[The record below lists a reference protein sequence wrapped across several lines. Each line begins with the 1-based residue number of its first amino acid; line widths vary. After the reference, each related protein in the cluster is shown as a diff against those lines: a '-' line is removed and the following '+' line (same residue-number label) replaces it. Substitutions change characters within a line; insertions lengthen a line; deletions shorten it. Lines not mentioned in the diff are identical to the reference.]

1 MRLSNDFFI
10 TRRND
15 PKDEFNISS
24 RLLVKSGMVIKN
36 SNGIYS
42 YLPMGLKVVKNIKK
56 IIEEELKDIN
66 AYQVELPVLIEDN
79 YEDDVLDEVYKIKDR
94 SNKDMKL
101 IHTSEELFAYLAHH
115 KVSSYKDLHFTLFQI
130 NHSFRDESHTEY
142 GLIRMKQFIEAQGY
156 SFDSDEGG
164 QDVSYDKMFLAF
176 KKIFNKLGLETLI
189 VRNDEKEFSEEFQ
202 VIIKEG
208 DNKVVRC
215 TSCNYASPLEDAS
228 TRTITTMKE
237 VIPKKRELVKTPGCK
252 SIDEVSEFLD
262 IFPSRIL
269 KSLIIKVN
277 GRYKMVLLKGN
288 SELNVKKIQKLYKTL
303 DIEIPTVYEL
313 EKIGTTPGYVG
324 PINCTM
330 EIIADN
336 EVKSMNNFVCGA
348 NKEDCHYIN
357 VNFGRDFKINRFEDI
372 KLFDENS
379 MCPLC
384 KGECE
389 ILNSIE
395 VGQISKLNK
404 DDAVKYDLKYTDEI
418 NSTDYVRMGSYHI
431 GIDRCISAI
440 VEANHDD
447 NGIIWP
453 IRVAP
458 YKIGIIVTNV
468 NDEEISKYADNLY
481 NKLMNLGIDTLLD
494 DRKES
499 VGVKFNDMDLIGIPI
514 RITVGDCFKEGNVEV
529 KLRSDDKS
537 KEIKTSKI
545 IEYLQNIIDKKC

>member
-24 RLLVKSGMVIKN
+24 KLLVKSGMVLRN

-42 YLPMGLKVVKNIKK
+42 YLPMGLKVVNNIIK
-56 IIEEELKDIN
+56 IIEEELGEIN
-66 AYQVELPVLIEDN
+66 AYQVKLPTLLEDE
-79 YEDDVLDEVYKIKDR
+79 YEDDVLDEVYKLKDR
-94 SNKDMKL
+94 SNKPMKL
-101 IHTSEELFAYLAHH
+101 AHNSEELFANLARH
-115 KVSSYKDLHFTLFQI
+115 KVTSYKDLHFTLYQI
-130 NHSFRDESHTEY
+130 NNSYRDESHTEY
-142 GLIRMKQFIEAQGY
+142 GLIRMKEFISCSGY

-176 KKIFNKLGLETLI
+176 KKIFNKLGLEILV

-202 VIIKEG
+202 VVLREG
-208 DNKVVRC
+208 DNKVVKC
-215 TSCNYASPLEDAS
+215 TACSVASPLEDAS
-228 TRTITTMKE
+228 SRTITTTKD
-237 VIPKKRELVKTPGCK
+237 VLPKQREMVETPNCK
-252 SIDEVSEFLD
+252 SINEVSEFLD
-262 IFPSRIL
+262 VFPSRIL
-269 KSLIIKVN
+269 KSLIIKVD
-277 GRYKMVLLKGN
+277 GKYKMVILKGN
-288 SELNVKKIQKLYKTL
+288 SELNIKKIQKLYKTL
-303 DIEIPTVYEL
+303 DIEIPSVYEL

-336 EVKSMNNFVCGA
+336 EVKSMNNFICGA
-348 NKEDCHYIN
+348 NKEGYHYTN
-357 VNFGRDFKINRFEDI
+357 VNYGRDFKINRFEDL
-372 KLFDENS
+372 KLFDES
-379 MCPLC
+379 SLCPLC
-384 KGECE
+384 KGECD

-395 VGQISKLNK
+395 VGQISKLK
-404 DDAVKYDLKYTDEI
+404 KEDSIKYDLKYTDEV
-418 NSTDYVRMGSYHI
+418 NSMDYVYMGSYHI

-440 VEANHDD
+440 VEANNDE

-458 YKIGIIVTNV
+458 YKIGIVVTNV

-481 NKLMNLGIDTLLD
+481 SKLTNLGIDTLLD

-514 RITVGDCFKEGNVEV
+514 RITVGDCFKDGNVEV
-529 KLRSDDKS
+529 KLRSDEKS
-537 KEIKTSKI
+537 REIKTNKI
-545 IEYLQNIIDKKC
+545 IEYLQNIIDKKY